1 MTAETFRAQRRQK
14 FLTEQY
20 YQLNQSLLKLLV
32 ETQLGNMKESN
43 AANEPDSSSAGGI
56 FKDKLKFFKLHYT
69 AGCPIAQL
77 KPLYADV
84 VHALGDWNDA
94 YRIYIKALAVESGD
108 DLRED
113 GTPLHLEDLYHY
125 QLVIDVVSIGV
136 LLGDGD
142 ALRSVAGWVERYRG
156 EDLLFETL
164 LAPAVSDPRDNTDFY
179 HLAPYDPLIDAFY
192 TVETPDEA
200 SAKVK
205 EYLDDW
211 YKSFEGAP
219 WHDGHLHA
227 VEGEY
232 MPYYGYWSFEA
243 AAVCV
248 IHGIDDSS
256 FRNHLLYP
264 KDLADWARANHSLD
278 CLKPGASNASR
289 SPAQSTSTP
298 GGQPCPQA
306 GWWFTP
312 AKAGS
317 RRYFKAGEVMP
328 IIEGSDYGA
337 TFWQWD
343 ANQASPEL

>member
-1 MTAETFRAQRRQK
+1 MTADEFRAKRRQK

-20 YQLNQSLLKLLV
+20 YQLNLIDLARSTEAYSQGIINLRAENDWDSVGQGSL
-32 ETQLGNMKESN
+32 
-43 AANEPDSSSAGGI
+43 
-56 FKDKLKFFKLHYT
+56 FKAKLKFLELHYT
-69 AGCPIAQL
+69 AGRPVEEL
-77 KPLYADV
+77 KPLYDDV
-84 VHALGDWNDA
+84 MKALGEWHVA
-94 YRIYIKALAVESGD
+94 EHEYSKWLASKRNE
-108 DLRED
+108 DLRLD
-113 GTPLHLEDLYHY
+113 MTPLEFEDLYHY
-125 QLVIDVVSIGV
+125 QLAIDVVSLGV

-142 ALRSVAGWVERYRG
+142 ALRQCALWMQSARG
-156 EDLLFETL
+156 TDLLFESL
-164 LAPAVSDPRDNTDFY
+164 LAPAVPDPRDNTDFY

-192 TVETPDEA
+192 TVETPEEA

-205 EYLDDW
+205 EYLEGW

-248 IHGIDDSS
+248 INGIDDST

-264 KDLADWARANHSLD
+264 KDLADWARANHSLAN
-278 CLKPGASNASR
+278 LKLGASKSKGID
-289 SPAQSTSTP
+289 SHPARVP
-298 GGQPCPQA
+298 GGESCPRA
-306 GWWFTP
+306 GWWLTP

-317 RRYFKAGEVMP
+317 RRYFKVGEVMP
-328 IIEGSDYGA
+328 VIDGSSYGS

-343 ANQASPEL
+343 VDQSSPKL